1 MPLDRLS
8 LDQISKVAE
17 DVRTIERFQDEALNN
32 GFNPKLINASIVPGN
47 SPKLF
52 DWSLI
57 IFLLSLFL
65 VFAVVVCQQMLG
77 AQGTLYNLMLLGS
90 LLISTLCVMSAHLKF
105 GQLTV
110 SIIVATGLIV
120 LLAIGFGIL
129 TPKEAIDGAK
139 EIAK

>member
-1 MPLDRLS
+1 MPLEKLS

-32 GFNPKLINASIVPGN
+32 GFNSNLFSASIVPGN

-52 DWSLI
+52 DWPLI
-57 IFLLSLFL
+57 AFLLSLFSLFGL
-65 VFAVVVCQQMLG
+65 VVLQQIFAM
-77 AQGTLYNLMLLGS
+77 QGTAYNLMLLGS

-105 GQLTV
+105 RQLTV
-110 SIIVATGLIV
+110 SIIVAVGLIV
-120 LLAIGFGIL
+120 VLAIGFGIL

-139 EIAK
+139 EIVK